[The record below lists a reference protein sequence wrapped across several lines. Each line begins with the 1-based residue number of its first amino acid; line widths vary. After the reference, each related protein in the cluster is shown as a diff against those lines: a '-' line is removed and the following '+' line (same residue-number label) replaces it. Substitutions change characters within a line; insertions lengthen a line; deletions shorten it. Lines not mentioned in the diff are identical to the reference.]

1 MIYGSRIAGTGAA
14 SPDRVLTNA
23 DLERMVNTSDEWI
36 VTRTGISERRIASE
50 GEATSDLAER
60 AGRQALEA
68 AGVDPIDVDL
78 ILVSTVTPDMFF
90 PSTGCL
96 LQDRLG
102 ASHAAAFDLSAACSG
117 FIYGLSVADAYLRA
131 GVMRNILLIG
141 AETLS
146 RVVDWN
152 DRNTCVLFADGSGA
166 ALVQRTTGH
175 SRVLSTHLFAD
186 GSRGGQLI
194 IPGGGSRYP
203 ISQKVLDEN
212 LVTIKMANGNEVF
225 KVAVR
230 SMEEAAM
237 AALKANGVEV
247 SDIDLFVPHQAN
259 ARIIYA
265 MAQRLGLP
273 RERVVVNID
282 RFGNTSAA
290 SIPIALDEAV
300 RAGRLKSGDLLLLA
314 AFGGGLT
321 WGSALIRW

>member
-1 MIYGSRIAGTGAA
+1 MYGSRIAGTGA
-14 SPDRVLTNA
+14 SVPDRVLTNA
-23 DLERMVNTSDEWI
+23 DLERIVSTSDEWI
-36 VTRTGISERRIASE
+36 VTRTGISERRIASDSQ
-50 GEATSDLAER
+50 ATSDLAVR
-60 AGRQALEA
+60 AAATALEA
-68 AGVDPIDVDL
+68 AAVDPIDVEL
-78 ILVSTVTPDMFF
+78 IVVSTVTPDTFF
-90 PSTGCL
+90 PSTGCI

-131 GVMRNILLIG
+131 GLMRNILVIG

-146 RVVDWN
+146 KVVDWS
-152 DRNTCVLFADGSGA
+152 DRGTCVLFADGAGA
-166 ALVQRTTGH
+166 ALVQRTTGD
-175 SRVLSTHLFAD
+175 SRILSTHLYAD
-186 GSRGGQLI
+186 GSKGKQLI
-194 IPGGGSRYP
+194 IPGGGSRHP
-203 ISQKVLDEN
+203 VSQKVLDEN

-230 SMEEAAM
+230 SMEDAAL
-237 AALKANGVEV
+237 AALKANGAEV
-247 SDIDLFVPHQAN
+247 TDIDLFVPHQAN
-259 ARIIYA
+259 ARIINA
-265 MAQRLGLP
+265 VAQRLGVP
-273 RERVVVNID
+273 KERIVVNID

>member
-1 MIYGSRIAGTGAA
+1 MYGSRIAGTGAA
-14 SPDRVLTNA
+14 VPDRVLTNA
-23 DLERMVNTSDEWI
+23 DLEKIVNTTDEWI
-36 VTRTGISERRIASE
+36 VTRTGISERRIAAD
-50 GEATSDLAER
+50 GEATSDI
-60 AGRQALEA
+60 AGRAARTALEA
-68 AGVDPIDVDL
+68 AGVDPMDLDL

-90 PSTGCL
+90 PATACV
-96 LQDRLG
+96 LQAQLG
-102 ASHAAAFDLSAACSG
+102 AAHAAAFDLSAACSG

-131 GVMRNILLIG
+131 GLMRNVLLVG

-146 RVVDWN
+146 KLVDWN
-152 DRNTCVLFADGSGA
+152 DRATCVLFGDGAGA
-166 ALVQRTTGH
+166 AVIQRTTGD

-186 GSRGGQLI
+186 GSKGRQLI
-194 IPGGGSRYP
+194 VPGGGSRHP
-203 ISQKVLDEN
+203 FSQKVLDEN
-212 LVTIKMANGNEVF
+212 LVKIKMVNGNEVF

-230 SMEEAAM
+230 SMEEAAV

-273 RERVVVNID
+273 RDRVVLNID

-290 SIPIALDEAV
+290 SIPMALDEAV
-300 RAGRLKSGDLLLLA
+300 RGGRLKSGDLLLLA
-314 AFGGGLT
+314 AFGGGVT

>member
-1 MIYGSRIAGTGAA
+1 MYGSRIVGTGA
-14 SPDRVLTNA
+14 SVPDRVLTNA
-23 DLERMVNTSDEWI
+23 DLERIVSTSDEWI
-36 VTRTGISERRIASE
+36 VTRTGISERRIAADTQ
-50 GEATSDLAER
+50 ATSDLAEQAAR
-60 AGRQALEA
+60 RALEA
-68 AGVDPIDVDL
+68 AGVDPLDVDL
-78 ILVSTVTPDMFF
+78 ILVCTVTPDMFF
-90 PSTGCL
+90 PSTGCI

-117 FIYGLSVADAYLRA
+117 FIYGLSVANAYLRTSL
-131 GVMRNILLIG
+131 MRNILVIG

-146 RVVDWN
+146 KVVDWS
-152 DRNTCVLFADGSGA
+152 DRATCVLFADGAGA
-166 ALVQRTTGH
+166 ALMQRTTGD
-175 SRVLSTHLFAD
+175 SRVLSTHLYAD
-186 GSRGGQLI
+186 GSKGKQLI
-194 IPGGGSRYP
+194 IPGGGSRHP

-230 SMEEAAM
+230 SMEEAAL
-237 AALKANGVEV
+237 AALKANGAEI

-265 MAQRLGLP
+265 VAQRLGLP
-273 RERVVVNID
+273 KERIVVNIG

-300 RAGRLKSGDLLLLA
+300 RAGRLKPGDLLLLA